1 MHAHTARCPVCHRR
15 APVTTSRSMAHHLT
29 ARLTDSERPCAGVGL
44 PATSAKLTAQ
54 DQRELVKFVDALN
67 RGSCDLDLRAFV
79 LAFCSVS
86 ADRLRW
92 AMTEIEPYGL
102 PADGGLS
109 GELAEGVRRFAAE
122 LDAPAPELLP
132 ELINACTR
140 AMPHATG
147 QVCDILRAARSGS

>member
-15 APVTTSRSMAHHLT
+15 APVTTARSMAHHLT
-29 ARLTDSERPCAGVGL
+29 AKHTEGERPCAGVGL

-54 DQRELVKFVDALN
+54 DQRELVKFLEALD
-67 RGSCDLDLRAFV
+67 RGCCGLDFRAFV
-79 LAFCSVS
+79 LAFCSVTS
-86 ADRLRW
+86 DQLRW
-92 AMTEIEPYGL
+92 AVAEIEPYGL
-102 PADGGLS
+102 PGDGLC
-109 GELAEGVRRFAAE
+109 GELAEAVKRFAAE

-147 QVCDILRAARSGS
+147 QVCDILRAARSGG